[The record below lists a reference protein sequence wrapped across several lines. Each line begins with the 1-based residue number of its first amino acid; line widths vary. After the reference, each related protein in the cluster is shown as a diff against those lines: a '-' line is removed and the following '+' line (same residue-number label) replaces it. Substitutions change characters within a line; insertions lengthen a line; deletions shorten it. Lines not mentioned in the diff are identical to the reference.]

1 MPEACY
7 LCVPNFTRM
16 NSWFTVKVKYTKQ
29 LENGTFKRVS
39 EPYLLAAMTFTD
51 AEARIYEEL
60 GSSIRG
66 EFQVTGIARTDL
78 HDIFQYDDAEQWF
91 KCKVT
96 YDRIDEDG
104 EKAKTI
110 SQNFLVSAAH
120 VKEAY
125 ERIEESLATLMIDFN
140 VVSITAS
147 PIVEIFPYRE
157 EDVQSPVAKKSPAF
171 EEEVQH
177 TPIRQVFS
185 AAGSDLDDDVFD
197 DDSDSTLTDAYSSE
211 EEEDLT
217 SSDEEET
224 DLDD

>member
-1 MPEACY
+1 
-7 LCVPNFTRM
+7 M

-66 EFQVTGIARTDL
+66 EFQVTGITRTDL

-110 SQNFLVSAAH
+110 SQNFLVSAAN
-120 VKEAY
+120 VKESY
-125 ERIEESLATLMIDFN
+125 ERMEESLATLMIDFN

-157 EDVQSPVAKKSPAF
+157 EDVQSPAQKAPKF
-171 EEEVQH
+171 EEETTH

-185 AAGSDLDDDVFD
+185 ASGSDSDDDLTDEDVFYD
-197 DDSDSTLTDAYSSE
+197 EDDSEITD
-211 EEEDLT
+211 
-217 SSDEEET
+217 ET
-224 DLDD
+224 AEA

>member
-1 MPEACY
+1 
-7 LCVPNFTRM
+7 M

-110 SQNFLVSAAH
+110 SQNFLVSAAN
-120 VKEAY
+120 VKESY
-125 ERIEESLATLMIDFN
+125 DRIEESLATLMIDFN
-140 VVSITAS
+140 VVSITSS

-157 EDVQSPVAKKSPAF
+157 EDVQSPAQKAPKF
-171 EEEVQH
+171 EEETTH

-185 AAGSDLDDDVFD
+185 ASGSDSDDDLTDDDVFLT
-197 DDSDSTLTDAYSSE
+197 DSDSELTD
-211 EEEDLT
+211 
-217 SSDEEET
+217 ET
-224 DLDD
+224 AEA

>member
-1 MPEACY
+1 
-7 LCVPNFTRM
+7 M

-110 SQNFLVSAAH
+110 SQNFLVSAAQ

-140 VVSITAS
+140 VVSITSS

-157 EDVQSPVAKKSPAF
+157 EDVQSPAQKAPKF
-171 EEEVQH
+171 EEETTH

-185 AAGSDLDDDVFD
+185 ASGSDSDDDLTDEDVFYD
-197 DDSDSTLTDAYSSE
+197 EDDSEITD
-211 EEEDLT
+211 
-217 SSDEEET
+217 ET
-224 DLDD
+224 AEA

>member
-1 MPEACY
+1 
-7 LCVPNFTRM
+7 M

-110 SQNFLVSAAH
+110 SQNFLVGAAH

-157 EDVQSPVAKKSPAF
+157 EDVQSPAAKKLPII
-171 EEEVQH
+171 EEEPMH

-185 AAGSDLDDDVFD
+185 ASGSDSDEDLDDNQ
-197 DDSDSTLTDAYSSE
+197 DSSITDHYSESAADE
-211 EEEDLT
+211 L
-217 SSDEEET
+217 DEELNHE
-224 DLDD
+224 DQ

>member
-1 MPEACY
+1 
-7 LCVPNFTRM
+7 M

-78 HDIFQYDDAEQWF
+78 HDIFQYDAAEQWF

-110 SQNFLVSAAH
+110 SQNFLVSAAQ

-157 EDVQSPVAKKSPAF
+157 EDVQSPAQKAPKF
-171 EEEVQH
+171 EEETTH

-185 AAGSDLDDDVFD
+185 ASGSDSDDDLTDEDVFYD
-197 DDSDSTLTDAYSSE
+197 EDDSEITDETE
-211 EEEDLT
+211 EA
-217 SSDEEET
+217 
-224 DLDD
+224 

>member
-1 MPEACY
+1 
-7 LCVPNFTRM
+7 M

-157 EDVQSPVAKKSPAF
+157 EDVQSPALKAPQP
-171 EEEVQH
+171 EEHTH

-185 AAGSDLDDDVFD
+185 ASGSDFEDEIE
-197 DDSDSTLTDAYSSE
+197 DDSTASDDAE
-211 EEEDLT
+211 IIDQTEH
-217 SSDEEET
+217 
-224 DLDD
+224 

>member
-1 MPEACY
+1 
-7 LCVPNFTRM
+7 M

-157 EDVQSPVAKKSPAF
+157 EDVQSPVFKAPQP
-171 EEEVQH
+171 EESTH

-185 AAGSDLDDDVFD
+185 ASGSDFEDEIEDEIE
-197 DDSDSTLTDAYSSE
+197 DDSTASGDAE
-211 EEEDLT
+211 IIDQTEN
-217 SSDEEET
+217 
-224 DLDD
+224 

>member
-1 MPEACY
+1 
-7 LCVPNFTRM
+7 M

-157 EDVQSPVAKKSPAF
+157 EDVQSPALKAPQS
-171 EEEVQH
+171 EEHTH

-185 AAGSDLDDDVFD
+185 ASGSDFEDEIEDEIE
-197 DDSDSTLTDAYSSE
+197 DDSTASDDAE
-211 EEEDLT
+211 IIDQTEN
-217 SSDEEET
+217 
-224 DLDD
+224 